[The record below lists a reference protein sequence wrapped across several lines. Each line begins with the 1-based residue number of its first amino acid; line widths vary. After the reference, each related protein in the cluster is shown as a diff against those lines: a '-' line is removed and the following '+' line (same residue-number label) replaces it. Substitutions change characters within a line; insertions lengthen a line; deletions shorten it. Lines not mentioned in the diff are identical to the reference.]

1 MIRNQNQAVALKQ
14 PQVAAPS
21 RPAIVLD
28 EDTYTDAI
36 SYIIERD
43 FFPNLAKLRA
53 QQEYFDAE
61 DSGDL
66 MRMQHAGKELRRLAT
81 TPRNTRPRK
90 DPLYFYCF
98 SLFRTISNPYLSPDT
113 RSSAA
118 KVQAAVASR
127 PAGMDKEVDTDLT
140 LDQFQARYTS
150 EDNASFIDL
159 LGKANEQ
166 RKEKHKWVWD
176 MESNQ
181 LRIKDAPHV
190 ESALTIVDERD
201 ALPGTWKY
209 KARNALMYLPDVDK
223 LKTKSSVNSDDGRG
237 SPKAVVH
244 SNTQFSA
251 QDLEVINVHKSKS
264 VKDAESGKM
273 TPWNRLNGDEEES
286 DLPEF
291 SGYSLVPETP
301 SINPSG
307 MNTPLMTWGEIE
319 GTPLLITGSET
330 PGPNNFRLPQ
340 PSRRE
345 ELGHK
350 LSERAS
356 KSYRTRM
363 SNKQAN
369 KITKG
374 GLTPKFGSGIMSP
387 AAQHLLRKSDRR
399 TPSFNDSLRASY
411 GSGSV
416 TPSHARSQA
425 TPTPLFR
432 AGATPNFATPIK
444 KR

>member
-1 MIRNQNQAVALKQ
+1 M
-14 PQVAAPS
+14 PS
-21 RPAIVLD
+21 RP
-28 EDTYTDAI
+28 
-36 SYIIERD
+36 
-43 FFPNLAKLRA
+43 
-53 QQEYFDAE
+53 
-61 DSGDL
+61 SGIDKDVDIDL
-66 MRMQHAGKELRRLAT
+66 
-81 TPRNTRPRK
+81 N
-90 DPLYFYCF
+90 
-98 SLFRTISNPYLSPDT
+98 
-113 RSSAA
+113 
-118 KVQAAVASR
+118 
-127 PAGMDKEVDTDLT
+127 

-150 EDNASFIDL
+150 EDNSSFIDL

-181 LRIKDAPHV
+181 LRIKEAPHV
-190 ESALTIVDERD
+190 ESALTIVDEHD

-209 KARNALMYLPDVDK
+209 KARNALMYMPDVDNVK
-223 LKTKSSVNSDDGRG
+223 NKSTINPDDGRG

-251 QDLEVINVHKSKS
+251 QDLGVINVQKSKS

-273 TPWNRLNGDEEES
+273 TPWNRLVGDDNDS

-291 SGYSLVPETP
+291 AGYNLVPETP
-301 SINPSG
+301 SINPSS

-340 PSRRE
+340 PSRRD

-356 KSYRTRM
+356 KNYRTRM
-363 SNKQAN
+363 SNKHAN

-416 TPSHARSQA
+416 TPGHARSQA

-432 AGATPNFATPIK
+432 AGATPTPTFTTPTFATPIK

>member
-1 MIRNQNQAVALKQ
+1 MSKELTVRNQNQAIALKQ
-14 PQVAAPS
+14 QQTTAPN
-21 RPAIVLD
+21 RPAVVLD

-81 TPRNTRPRK
+81 TPRGGRPH
-90 DPLYFYCF
+90 
-98 SLFRTISNPYLSPDT
+98 T
-113 RSSAA
+113 RSSSA
-118 KVQAAVASR
+118 KTQAAVPTR
-127 PAGMDKEVDTDLT
+127 PAGIDKDVDIDLN

-150 EDNASFIDL
+150 EDNSSFIDL

-181 LRIKDAPHV
+181 LRIKEAPHV

-209 KARNALMYLPDVDK
+209 KARNALMYMPDLDSVK
-223 LKTKSSVNSDDGRG
+223 NKSAVNPDDGRG

-251 QDLEVINVHKSKS
+251 QDLGLMNVQKSKS

-273 TPWNRLNGDEEES
+273 TPWNRLNGDEEDP

-291 SGYSLVPETP
+291 GGYSLVPETP
-301 SINPSG
+301 SINPSS

-399 TPSFNDSLRASY
+399 TPSYHDSLRASY

-416 TPSHARSQA
+416 TPGHARSQA

-432 AGATPNFATPIK
+432 AGATPTPTFATPTK